1 MRPSA
6 TPGSTLGAVT
16 NALATPVIVV
26 ALLVAAYALV
36 AALRNRAMDAG
47 HLAGLGV
54 LEVLLIVQA
63 VAGFVKLS
71 GGEGPDGPATFVGY
85 LLASLLIPVAGAG
98 WGLLE
103 RSRWGSA
110 VLVVAGV
117 AVAVMIV
124 RMNQLWSGA
133 GG

>member
-1 MRPSA
+1 
-6 TPGSTLGAVT
+6 VT
-16 NALATPVIVV
+16 NVLSTVVVAV
-26 ALLVAAYALV
+26 ALLAAGYAIMT
-36 AALRNRAMDAG
+36 ALRGRAMGVGD
-47 HLAGLGV
+47 LAAFGV
-54 LEVLLIVQA
+54 LEVLLVVQA
-63 VAGFVKLS
+63 VVAFVKLS

-85 LLASLLIPVAGAG
+85 LLGSLLIPAAGAG

-103 RSRWGSA
+103 RTRWGPG

-133 GG
+133 GA

>member
-16 NALATPVIVV
+16 NALATPIIVV

-36 AALRNRAMDAG
+36 SALRDRAMDAG

-54 LEVLLIVQA
+54 LEVLLIAQA
-63 VAGFVKLS
+63 VVGFVELS

-85 LLASLLIPVAGAG
+85 LLGSLLIPVAGAG

-124 RMNQLWSGA
+124 RMNQLWSGT
-133 GG
+133 GV

>member
-1 MRPSA
+1 M
-6 TPGSTLGAVT
+6 T
-16 NALATPVIVV
+16 NALATPIIVV

-47 HLAGLGV
+47 HLAALGA
-54 LEVLLIVQA
+54 LEVLLIAQA
-63 VAGFVKLS
+63 VVGFVKLS

-85 LLASLLIPVAGAG
+85 LLGSLLIPVAGAG

-124 RMNQLWSGA
+124 RMNQLWSGT
-133 GG
+133 GV